1 LPERIDQGGCIPV
14 GLNELYENNEP
25 HGLRAFIVL
34 PVQPFHMNSDSSNQN
49 SDSRN
54 ELLAALAAKSSTKQ
68 AIYRNTLHHF
78 ECIKAVLAELAD
90 SWSSVMKERDP
101 SVEIVFKDKNRFE
114 CDFKFSGDTLS
125 LCMHTNVFTFPPQHF
140 VHQSARVVADPMLGY
155 FGQIQIYNF
164 LSDSFKYNR
173 LADEGL
179 LMARIFV
186 DRDSHF
192 LVDGK
197 QQFSFLY
204 NDIQEQVLSRDVLLN
219 ILLQSVQY
227 CLDMDLMVPPYE
239 QVNSVAL
246 GQFLME
252 NGSSGHKTTKRLGFM
267 SES

>member
-1 LPERIDQGGCIPV
+1 MHLFRQTVPRQGALRQSLLIDHPS
-14 GLNELYENNEP
+14 NMSSENKD
-25 HGLRAFIVL
+25 
-34 PVQPFHMNSDSSNQN
+34 Q
-49 SDSRN
+49 
-54 ELLAALAAKSSTKQ
+54 LLAAVAAKSSTKQ
-68 AIYRNTLHHF
+68 AIYRNTLQHF
-78 ECIKAVLAELAD
+78 ESLKGILSELAD
-90 SWSSVMKERDP
+90 AWSSVMRVQDP

-140 VHQSARVVADPMLGY
+140 VQQSARVAADPMLGY

-179 LMARIFV
+179 LLARIFV
-186 DRDSHF
+186 DKDSHF
-192 LVDGK
+192 WVDGK

-204 NDIQEQVLSRDVLLN
+204 NDIQEQVLHREVLLEI
-219 ILLQSVQY
+219 ILQAIRY

-239 QVNSVAL
+239 QVNAVAL

-267 SES
+267 GEN

>member
-1 LPERIDQGGCIPV
+1 MSSEFKDQ
-14 GLNELYENNEP
+14 
-25 HGLRAFIVL
+25 
-34 PVQPFHMNSDSSNQN
+34 
-49 SDSRN
+49 
-54 ELLAALAAKSSTKQ
+54 LLAALAAKSSTKQ

-78 ECIKAVLAELAD
+78 ESIKILLAGLAD

-101 SVEIVFKDKNRFE
+101 SVEITFKDKGRFE

-140 VHQSARVVADPMLGY
+140 VQKSPRVAQDPMLGY

-164 LSDSFKYNR
+164 LSDSLKYSR
-173 LADEGL
+173 LADEGFL
-179 LMARIFV
+179 LARIFV

-197 QQFSFLY
+197 QQFGFLY
-204 NDIQEQVLSRDVLLN
+204 NDIQQQILNRDVLMT

-239 QVNSVAL
+239 DVNTVVL

>member
-1 LPERIDQGGCIPV
+1 D
-14 GLNELYENNEP
+14 
-25 HGLRAFIVL
+25 A
-34 PVQPFHMNSDSSNQN
+34 
-49 SDSRN
+49 
-54 ELLAALAAKSSTKQ
+54 
-68 AIYRNTLHHF
+68 
-78 ECIKAVLAELAD
+78 
-90 SWSSVMKERDP
+90 WSSVMRVQDP

-125 LCMHTNVFTFPPQHF
+125 LCMHTNVFTFPPEHF
-140 VHQSARVVADPMLGY
+140 VQQSPRVAADPMLGY

-179 LMARIFV
+179 LLARIFV

-192 LVDGK
+192 WVDGK

-204 NDIQEQVLSRDVLLN
+204 NDIQEQVLNHEVLLKI
-219 ILLQSVQY
+219 ILQAIQY

-239 QVNSVAL
+239 QVNAVAL

-267 SES
+267 GES

>member
-1 LPERIDQGGCIPV
+1 MTTDSKDQ
-14 GLNELYENNEP
+14 
-25 HGLRAFIVL
+25 
-34 PVQPFHMNSDSSNQN
+34 
-49 SDSRN
+49 
-54 ELLAALAAKSSTKQ
+54 LLAEVAAKSSTKQ

-78 ECIKAVLAELAD
+78 ESIKGILAELAE
-90 SWSSVMKERDP
+90 SWSSVMKVQDP
-101 SVEIVFKDKNRFE
+101 SVEIVFKDKNNFE
-114 CDFKFSGDTLS
+114 CDFKFSGDTLC

-140 VHQSARVVADPMLGY
+140 VQKSARVISDPMLGY

-179 LMARIFV
+179 LLARIFV

-192 LVDGK
+192 FVEGK
-197 QQFSFLY
+197 QQFGFLY
-204 NDIQEQVLSRDVLLN
+204 NDVQEQILNKEVLLK

-227 CLDMDLMVPPYE
+227 CLDLDLMVPPYE

-252 NGSSGHKTTKRLGFM
+252 NGSSGHKTAKRLGFM